1 MQHNHAA
8 KLLISKILEMPILEL
23 ELKPQELVSKVHLF
37 SVYRVDFK
45 AKITTDDGQTM
56 VVLIE
61 LQKIKFHTSTFRF
74 RKYLAEQYLAP
85 ENMQNHQGI
94 PIFTIY
100 ILGHHLTNLKHIPI
114 IRVKRQYLA
123 HGTNEVLNEKDPFI
137 EALTHDS
144 IIIQLPALK
153 FKKEKTEL
161 EQALTIFDLRSK
173 HILDV
178 NEEKYPDDYKEILK
192 VLNQALVDSETE
204 KLMSLE
210 DEILEELRIREE
222 QKLSSENLLQEK
234 LNAKEKELKEKEILL
249 EEEKKRAEEEKKRA
263 EEKERLLAEEKK
275 RAEEEKKR
283 AEEKERLLA
292 EEKKRA
298 EEEKLKIV
306 HAIQNLKEKGFTD
319 EQIENLLSIK
329 ISDYI

>member
-1 MQHNHAA
+1 
-8 KLLISKILEMPILEL
+8 
-23 ELKPQELVSKVHLF
+23 
-37 SVYRVDFK
+37 
-45 AKITTDDGQTM
+45 
-56 VVLIE
+56 
-61 LQKIKFHTSTFRF
+61 
-74 RKYLAEQYLAP
+74 
-85 ENMQNHQGI
+85 MQNHQGI

-114 IRVKRQYLA
+114 IRIKRQYLA

-210 DEILEELRIREE
+210 DEILEELKIREE

-249 EEEKKRAEEEKKRA
+249 EEEKKRTEEEKKRA

-283 AEEKERLLA
+283 AEE
-292 EEKKRA
+292 EKKRA

-306 HAIQNLKEKGFTD
+306 HAIRNLKEKGFTD
-319 EQIENLLSIK
+319 EQIESLLSIK

>member
-1 MQHNHAA
+1 MWIANPIYDVVFKYLMQHNHAA

-114 IRVKRQYLA
+114 IRIKRQYLA

-210 DEILEELRIREE
+210 DEILEELKIREE

-249 EEEKKRAEEEKKRA
+249 EEEKKRTE
-263 EEKERLLAEEKK
+263 
-275 RAEEEKKR
+275 
-283 AEEKERLLA
+283 

-306 HAIQNLKEKGFTD
+306 HAIRNLKEKGFTD
-319 EQIENLLSIK
+319 EQIESLLSIK

>member
-114 IRVKRQYLA
+114 IRIKRQYLA

-210 DEILEELRIREE
+210 DEILEELKIREE

-249 EEEKKRAEEEKKRA
+249 EEEKKRTE
-263 EEKERLLAEEKK
+263 
-275 RAEEEKKR
+275 
-283 AEEKERLLA
+283 

-306 HAIQNLKEKGFTD
+306 HAIRNLKEKGFTD
-319 EQIENLLSIK
+319 EQIESLLSIK